1 MMNPFF
7 NVERRPLFTEFA
19 GKTIRSNNDALINV
33 DTNKIVGEVGSS
45 YKVVT
50 NSEVSALFDE
60 AFDNVPVHTI
70 SDHLDNNGSRWRR
83 EIVLDGDDY
92 TFLVGND
99 DACKMK
105 VTVFNGYSGKNAV
118 GFNVSGW
125 RQVCSNGMFGWAKL
139 LTVSLPHV
147 KSGIVEH
154 IRKSFSKKLDI
165 FNEKSK
171 LWQEWAN
178 IEFTQ
183 DDYDLFI
190 DTREYLSDKMKK
202 RYKGL
207 YEPITNRFNQDE
219 TKWGAYNVFTAIATH
234 YTQAR
239 GGSHVFS
246 EAYKRAEKLALDF
259 GSFDILKHKDKKIQ
273 LSLTT

>member
-1 MMNPFF
+1 MNPFF

-19 GKTIRSNNDALINV
+19 GKTIRSNNDALINT
-33 DTNKIVGEVGSS
+33 DTKEIIGEVGRS
-45 YKVVT
+45 YKVIT
-50 NSEVSALFDE
+50 NSEVATLFDE
-60 AFDNVPVHTI
+60 AFDGVPVHEVY
-70 SDHLDNNGSRWRR
+70 DHLDNNGSRWRR

-105 VTVFNGYSGKNAV
+105 VSVFNGYSGKNAV
-118 GFNVSGW
+118 GFNISGW

-154 IRKSFSKKLDI
+154 IRKSFNKKLAI
-165 FNEKSK
+165 FNTKSA
-171 LWQEWAN
+171 LWQEWAK

-183 DDYDLFI
+183 RDYDLFI
-190 DTREYLSDKMKK
+190 DTREYLSNKMKEK
-202 RYKGL
+202 YKGL

-219 TKWGAYNVFTAIATH
+219 TKWGAYNVFTAIAQH
-234 YTQAR
+234 HTQAR
-239 GGSHVFS
+239 KGSHVFS

-259 GSFDILKHKDKKIQ
+259 GNFDITKHRDEKVQ
-273 LSLTT
+273 VVALTT